1 MSSIGIR
8 FVAANATEFN
18 GTTLV
23 DTTNVPLVNI
33 TRISQNRF
41 NFAAT
46 AAIGRFYPNEILA
59 MIGEQFRI
67 SPLDI
72 VGIRA
77 GDLAHVTDW
86 MLERAVMFGAVEPP
100 MTGTLGVISPPV
112 AGTFPSGALLRVSP
126 PELAVDTAGVLLF
139 GVSGRLGPDIEEP
152 AVGGVEVLPTG
163 YGVAFTTVGGGRPVA
178 EFTLFPFATAR
189 DLGCLACGVPSV
201 SFVAPD
207 LGP

>member
-8 FVAANATEFN
+8 FVAANATEFD
-18 GTTLV
+18 GATLV
-23 DTTNVPLVNI
+23 STTNVPLANI
-33 TRISQNRF
+33 TRLSQNRF

-46 AAIGRFYPNEILA
+46 AAIGRFYPNDILA
-59 MIGEQFRI
+59 MIGQQFRM

-72 VGIRA
+72 VGIKS

-86 MLERAVMFGAVEPP
+86 MLERAVMFGAAEPP
-100 MTGTLGVISPPV
+100 MTGTLGVISPPET
-112 AGTFPSGALLRVSP
+112 AAFPSGALLRLSP
-126 PELAVDTAGVLLF
+126 PELTTDTAGVLLF
-139 GVSGRLGPDIEEP
+139 GVSGRLGPNIEEP

-163 YGVAFTTVGGGRPVA
+163 YGVAFTTVGGGRPAA

-201 SFVAPD
+201 SFVAPE
-207 LGP
+207 PPP